1 MTSSPEIVKVLAH
14 KTVVTK
20 LEKCGSWHILTSGNT
35 LTMTKIFN
43 GRDMSVKLVREEDG
57 LYLLS
62 HPGYD
67 YVSPNSHFAS
77 TISVDKRLC
86 LNKTLLHSFITTLR
100 KAEVWPL
107 VKNKDFLKLNET
119 NKNIKSKKNRI
130 SKELEDL
137 LSL

>member
-1 MTSSPEIVKVLAH
+1 MTSNPEVVKVLTH

-20 LEKCGSWHILTSGNT
+20 LEKCGSWHILTSGNI
-35 LTMTKIFN
+35 LTMTKMFN
-43 GRDMSVKLVREEDG
+43 GRDISVKLVRDKDG

-86 LNKTLLHSFITTLR
+86 LNKTLLHSFVTTLR

-107 VKNKDFLKLNET
+107 VKNKAFLKLNES
-119 NKNIKSKKNRI
+119 NKNAKAKKSRLL
-130 SKELEDL
+130 KELDDL